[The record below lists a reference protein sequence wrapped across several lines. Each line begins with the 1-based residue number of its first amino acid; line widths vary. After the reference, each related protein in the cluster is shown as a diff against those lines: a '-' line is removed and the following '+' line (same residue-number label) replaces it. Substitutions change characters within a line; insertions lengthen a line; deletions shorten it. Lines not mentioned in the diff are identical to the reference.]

1 MNVSVIIPTFNRLRY
16 LRRAIDSVL
25 AQTMPVDEIVVVD
38 DGSTDGTAE
47 ALPKWYGSAIRIIR
61 QERAGVSGARYR
73 GIREAHGEW
82 IAFLDSDDEWTP
94 DRNRQ
99 LSEAAEKVTADVA
112 WIFGDLC
119 VVTDKGEEGTLFQ
132 RHGLSI
138 EGNSQVFEDSLR
150 VQYPFQF
157 GMLQGSFIR
166 RKVLLELDCFSAGLI
181 SDDDLL
187 TGFQVA
193 CRYKFAAIPTVVG
206 RYFRTSDLSDNSVW
220 VNGLYGRDHFRSRM
234 MAFALVVRS
243 GRRKEWNTRYAAEVR
258 GLCQLL
264 ASKGEACARLGLEQ
278 FRYGGVS
285 LKGVAFFLAAMF
297 GRKGVQAWNSLA
309 QIRRKTAAAI

>member
-25 AQTMPVDEIVVVD
+25 AQTMPVGEIVIVD

-47 ALPKWYGSAIRIIR
+47 ALSKWYGSSVRIIR

-73 GIREAHGEW
+73 GIREARGKW

-99 LSEAAEKVTADVA
+99 LSEAAEEVTADVA

-138 EGNSQVFEDSLR
+138 EGNPHVFEDSLR

-181 SDDDLL
+181 SDEDLL

-193 CRYKFAAIPTVVG
+193 CRYKFAAIPAVVG
-206 RYFRTSDLSDNSVW
+206 RYFRTSDLSDSSLW
-220 VNGLYGRDHFRSRM
+220 VNSLYGRDRFRSRM
-234 MAFALVVRS
+234 MAFALVVKS
-243 GRRKEWNTRYAAEVR
+243 GRRKDWNTRYAAEVR

-264 ASKGEACARLGLEQ
+264 AGKGEACARLGWEQ
-278 FRYGGVS
+278 FRYGGIS
-285 LKGVAFFLAAMF
+285 PKGVAFFLAAMF
-297 GRKGVQAWNSLA
+297 GPKGVRAWNSLA
-309 QIRRKTAAAI
+309 QLRRKTAAAI